1 MKESMGMMNK
11 KLAAAVT
18 GIALAAGLIGC
29 TQHTSEPSA
38 LDLVTVTG
46 QLGQT
51 PVVDFPAPL
60 NTPDILSRT
69 VIHGDEA
76 PLVADQI
83 IEAAIAQYSGADGL
97 TLATNGFS
105 PNAPVRV
112 PLTEGQ
118 SPEWLLDI
126 MIGSSVGDRI
136 VFTVPLLELGATE
149 SLLAS
154 EGLPITSSSIFVLDI
169 LKAYLP
175 KADGADQMVTDN
187 RLPSVSYAPNGTPG
201 LTFRDTEAP
210 TELTQVLL
218 KKGNRQIIESTDSVL
233 VHYQMWDWDDRRV
246 TGTSWPS
253 NTPYLVPADTGIYE
267 IPSEA
272 LIGQSIGSQIMIV
285 HPAEGTNDAWIIIA
299 DLLGTS

>member
-1 MKESMGMMNK
+1 MKESMGMKK
-11 KLAAAVT
+11 KLAATAV
-18 GIALAAGLIGC
+18 GIALAASLIGC
-29 TQHTSEPSA
+29 SQQVSEPSA
-38 LDLVTVTG
+38 LDLVTVSG
-46 QLGQT
+46 ELGQT
-51 PVVDFPAPL
+51 PVVDFPSPL
-60 NTPDILSRT
+60 NTPDILSQT
-69 VIHGDEA
+69 VIHGEKT
-76 PLVADQI
+76 PLVADQM
-83 IEAAIAQYSGADGL
+83 IEAAIAQYSGADGSV
-97 TLATNGFS
+97 LATNGFS

-126 MIGSSVGDRI
+126 LLGSSVGDRI
-136 VFTVPLLELGATE
+136 VFTVPLIELGATE
-149 SLLAS
+149 SILAM
-154 EGLPITSSSIFVLDI
+154 EGLPVTSSSIFVLDI

-175 KADGADQMVTDN
+175 KADGSDQMVTDN

-218 KKGNRQIIESTDSVL
+218 KKGTRQTVESTDSVL

-253 NTPYLVPADTGIYE
+253 NTPYFVPADMGIYE

-272 LIGQSIGSQIMIV
+272 LIGQTIGSQIMIV
-285 HPAEGTNDAWIIIA
+285 HPAEGTSGAWIIIA